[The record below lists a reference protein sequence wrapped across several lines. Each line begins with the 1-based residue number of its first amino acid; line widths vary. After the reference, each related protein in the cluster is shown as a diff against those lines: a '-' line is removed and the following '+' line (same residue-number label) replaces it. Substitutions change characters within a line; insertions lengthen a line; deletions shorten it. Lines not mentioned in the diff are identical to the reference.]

1 MELFLLDVGSAYVR
15 KLHYVG
21 RKIRNIANIRIWF
34 GSKSLKVQ
42 ELINAVAQN
51 MGIEPS
57 AMCEIDLESLVSGA
71 IKASFNYVELN

>member
-1 MELFLLDVGSAYVR
+1 M
-15 KLHYVG
+15 
-21 RKIRNIANIRIWF
+21 
-34 GSKSLKVQ
+34 Q

-71 IKASFNYVELN
+71 IKASFNYVKLNWAELFDEEDAANKSADI